1 MEFFPAAP
9 SLRRA
14 IQEHR
19 EATFALEPHRSACL
33 RSLKRRCGTPRVR
46 SVCCDIVFAVP
57 KPLPRAKMAVLSD
70 EYHIDLEES
79 VICLPTMLSTKVVQD
94 EPLCVHELDDVG
106 KQGSILVIFD

>member
-33 RSLKRRCGTPRVR
+33 RSLKRRCGTPRIR

-57 KPLPRAKMAVLSD
+57 KPLPLAQMAGLSD

-79 VICLPTMLSTKVVQD
+79 LICLPTLPSPTFLQY
-94 EPLCVHELDDVG
+94 ELRYVHEHD
-106 KQGSILVIFD
+106 